1 MKKDSNMITKV
12 FYILGSNV
20 KYVPVLILLFLFSS
34 LLDVIGIGLI
44 APYISLLL
52 DPKLFLNQEI
62 FINAYIFLFGTELN
76 HIKMIS
82 NVGYLLLFVFIIKTI
97 FSIFVNYMILRFC
110 FSIEYQLKSKLIS
123 FYQEMSFKSYL
134 SKNSSYFMNNIQ
146 IVANKFSIGVLQSI
160 FRVISEAIIIIVIL
174 LFLGFNNFEIVI
186 IATSIFILSI
196 FLYDF
201 LFKKKIRKY
210 GEEVNSFQRKIIKNV
225 EEALQGFLEIR
236 ILAKEKYFNESL
248 KRNANIHSKFNLKA
262 TNLTLI
268 PRYLIEL
275 LLIIVIV
282 SVIQFFIFNEQSLVD
297 VIPMLSMFAVASI
310 RVIPSMN
317 RVSSSLT
324 QIRFGK
330 NFVDLLYNDFT
341 QFRKKQGINKPVIDS
356 HESTFQ
362 SLVLENCNFS
372 YNKDRLVLRNINIE
386 INKGDFIGIIGDS
399 GSGKTTLVNL
409 LLGLLEPD
417 TGNIFLNKKNITAKY
432 KELSTLVAYLPQD
445 VFLLDD
451 TIAKNIALGQ
461 SEHEVDKER
470 IIKSIKQARLDE
482 FISELPLGV
491 ETRIGQR
498 GIQISGGQ
506 RQRLS
511 LARAMYYD
519 RSVLILDEST
529 NSLDYN
535 TEVQILNQI
544 YSLKGSKTVIM
555 ISHKLD
561 SLGSCNKIF
570 QVKDNTII
578 SN

>member
-12 FYILGSNV
+12 FYILGNNT

-62 FINAYIFLFGTELN
+62 FVKAYITLFGDELN
-76 HIKMIS
+76 DIEMIS
-82 NVGYLLLFVFIIKTI
+82 NIGYLLLFVFLVKTI
-97 FSIFVNYMILRFC
+97 FSIFVNYLILRFC

-123 FYQEMSFKSYL
+123 FYQEMSFKTYL

-146 IVANKFSIGVLQSI
+146 VVANKFSIGVLQSI
-160 FRVISEAIIIIVIL
+160 FRVVSEAIIIIVIL
-174 LFLGFNNFEIVI
+174 FFLGFNNFEVVI

-196 FLYDF
+196 FAYDL
-201 LFKKKIRKY
+201 LFKKKIKKY

-225 EEALQGFLEIR
+225 QEALEGFLEIR
-236 ILAKEKYFNESL
+236 ILAKEKYFNKSL
-248 KRNANIHSKFNLKA
+248 KHNANIHSKLNLKA
-262 TNLTLI
+262 TNLSLI

-282 SVIQFFIFNEQSLVD
+282 TVIQFFIFNEQSLID

-330 NFVDLLYNDFT
+330 NFVDLLYNDFI
-341 QFRKKQGINKPVIDS
+341 QFGKNQGINKPVIDS
-356 HESTFQ
+356 NFSYFQ
-362 SLVLENCNFS
+362 SLALENCDFS
-372 YNKDRLVLRNINIE
+372 YDKHRLVLRNINIE

-417 TGNIFLNKKNITAKY
+417 TGKIFLNKKNITAKY
-432 KELSTLVAYLPQD
+432 KELSSLVAYLPQD

-461 SEHEVDKER
+461 SENEFDKEK
-470 IIKSIKQARLDE
+470 IMKSIKKASLDE
-482 FISELPLGV
+482 FISELPLGI

-529 NSLDYN
+529 NSLDHN
-535 TEVQILNQI
+535 TEVEILNQI

-555 ISHKLD
+555 ISHNLA
-561 SLGSCNKIF
+561 SLSSCNKIF
-570 QVKDNTII
+570 QVKNNTII
-578 SN
+578 LN